1 MTSLTSKEAEFLTK
15 LAEKGSSIVTM
26 EQAQALWTP
35 PERTADALYRLAQ
48 KGWLR
53 RLERGVY
60 LLIPLEAGPARNW
73 SENGW
78 VIAQFLASP
87 AVIAYWS
94 ALHYWNMTEQI
105 PQVIFVQTTRR
116 KQPKEIAG
124 VKFQFVTVIARHF
137 FGIAMVHIAGKTI
150 QVTDREKT
158 LIDCAARPDL
168 SGGILQLAQALRN
181 SAGQIHWERL
191 DAYLERWGGGAV
203 VKRLGYLVETQGIPH
218 QAERLK
224 RWQGLVSR
232 GISLLEPGA
241 DKQGPVRTRWQ
252 VKVNVPLGESEDR
265 T

>member
-1 MTSLTSKEAEFLTK
+1 MTSLTSKEAEFLAK
-15 LAEKGSSIVTM
+15 LAEKGISIVTM

-53 RLERGVY
+53 RLERGIY

-78 VIAQFLASP
+78 VIAQFLTSP

-94 ALHYWNMTEQI
+94 ALQHWNMTEQI
-105 PQVIFVQTTRR
+105 PQTIFVQTTRR

-124 VKFQFVTVIARHF
+124 VKFQFITVIARHF
-137 FGIAMVHIAGKTI
+137 LGIAMLHIAGKPI

-181 SAGQIHWERL
+181 SVGQIDWERL
-191 DAYLERWGGGAV
+191 DSYLERWGGGAV

-241 DKQGPVRTRWQ
+241 GQYGPVRTRWQ
-252 VKVNVPLGESEDR
+252 VRINVPLGESEDR